1 MYKDASLRITIAL
14 DRGSTDVTTRPMYK
28 DTSLKI
34 LLPDDKYHNSDPHTR
49 TQFKDYYCSD
59 LPSVELTDLTEL
71 SLPSPKHDD
80 YGLNNFYSISLYFL
94 MRIDSIW
101 THHQHQQIDLQNN

>member
-1 MYKDASLRITIAL
+1 MRKT
-14 DRGSTDVTTRPMYK
+14 DRGRSV
-28 DTSLKI
+28 
-34 LLPDDKYHNSDPHTR
+34 
-49 TQFKDYYCSD
+49 FKVRMGCSD

-101 THHQHQQIDLQNN
+101 THHQHQQIYLQNN